1 MQQAWMARPPACCNT
16 SCPSEFV
23 NIVFDFG
30 GVLFRWH
37 PPSLLA
43 RVWPHRVANAA
54 QGEAAAAEFFENYAG
69 AWGAFDQGLI
79 DAATVIE
86 RISARTGW
94 PAEEVAQVVA
104 AVPDELQLQSG
115 TVALIE
121 ALKQAGHRLF
131 FLSNMPA
138 PLADHLERS
147 HPLQQWFEQGV
158 FSGRVQVVKPGV
170 EIFELARRQFGVE
183 PETCLFLDDHP
194 ANIAAAQALGW
205 QTLLFRSPE
214 QAGLELQARGLLSPA
229 PQ

>member
-1 MQQAWMARPPACCNT
+1 M
-16 SCPSEFV
+16 

-43 RVWPHRVANAA
+43 RVWPHRVADAA
-54 QGEAAAAEFFENYAG
+54 QGEALAAEFFENYAG

-79 DAATVIE
+79 DAPTVIE

-94 PAEEVAQVVA
+94 PPEEVAQVVA
-104 AVPDELQLQSG
+104 AVPDELQLQPG

-121 ALKQAGHRLF
+121 GLKQAGHRLF

-147 HPLQQWFEQGV
+147 HPLHQWFEQGV

-170 EIFELARRQFGVE
+170 EIFELACRQFGVE
-183 PETCLFLDDHP
+183 PESCLFLDDHP
-194 ANIAAAQALGW
+194 VNIAAAQALGW
-205 QTLLFRSPE
+205 QTLLFRSAE
-214 QAGLELQARGLLSPA
+214 QASQELRARGLLSAA
-229 PQ
+229 PQSVRQ